1 MPSMPANC
9 PMHHK
14 GKTATADMACTD
26 SCCQSAMPKS
36 TVQWLSDKNQTA
48 KVFALAVLPTSIE
61 LPATTLLAPPPG
73 PPPGAAAPRY
83 ILNQVFRI

>member
-1 MPSMPANC
+1 MPANC

-14 GKTATADMACTD
+14 DKTATPDMACTNG
-26 SCCQSAMPKS
+26 CCQNAVPKP
-36 TVQWLSDKNQTA
+36 TIQWLSDKHQTI
-48 KVFALAVLPTSIE
+48 KLFALAVLPLSIE
-61 LPATTLLAPPPG
+61 LPEATLIVPPPG

>member
-1 MPSMPANC
+1 
-9 PMHHK
+9 MHHK

-26 SCCQSAMPKS
+26 SCCQQAAPKS
-36 TVQWLSDKNQTA
+36 TVQWLSDKNQSA
-48 KVFALAVLPTSIE
+48 KVLALAVLPTSIE

-73 PPPGAAAPRY
+73 PPPGASAPLY